1 MDSIFACR
9 YQDTLYLDAQDGE
22 DIVTGC
28 HHEDGPEECIGCMNC
43 NLYSPMTSDDDILD
57 WMREADKRDAEA
69 LPPIEDSSSYHLRTG
84 DAGENPEE
92 GQEHDAV
99 NHPNHYCQG
108 GIECIEAIR
117 ASMSPEGFQ
126 DYCKGNVMKYIW
138 RWRDKAGVEDL
149 KKARVYLNWAI
160 ESAEEQADY
169 EMMDELD
176 RDREDRET

>member
-9 YQDTLYLDAQDGE
+9 YQA
-22 DIVTGC
+22 IVTSC
-28 HHEDGPEECIGCMNC
+28 HHENGPKECIGCMNC
-43 NLYSPMTSDDDILD
+43 SLYSPMTTDDDIPD

-69 LPPIEDSSSYHLRTG
+69 LPPIED
-84 DAGENPEE
+84 PEE
-92 GQEHDAV
+92 GQEHNAV

-176 RDREDRET
+176 RDREDRKT

>member
-1 MDSIFACR
+1 MDDIYVCM

-43 NLYSPMTSDDDILD
+43 ILYSPMTTGDDIPD
-57 WMREADKRDAEA
+57 WTREADKRDVEA
-69 LPPIEDSSSYHLRTG
+69 LAPWETDDINTDT
-84 DAGENPEE
+84 
-92 GQEHDAV
+92 HDAV

-108 GIECIEAIR
+108 GIECIEAIQ
-117 ASMSPEGFQ
+117 ASMTPEGFQ

-160 ESAEEQADY
+160 ESAEKQEDY

-176 RDREDRET
+176 RDREDKGT